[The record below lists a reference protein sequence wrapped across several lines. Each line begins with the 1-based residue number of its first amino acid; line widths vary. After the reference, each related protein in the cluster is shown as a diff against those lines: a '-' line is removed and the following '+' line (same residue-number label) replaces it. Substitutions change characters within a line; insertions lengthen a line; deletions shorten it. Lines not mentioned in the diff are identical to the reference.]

1 MTQDRMVN
9 VPYDSIFGI
18 YIRTEGVMRNGNR
31 ILLSRAEE
39 DDVWVLPGGSVK
51 LYETTE
57 EALEREILEEMG
69 FFGGVILILF
79 FMIILYEGIK
89 ITFSAQHLFL
99 KYMSLSLTLILII
112 QAFIHIGGVVKFI
125 PLTGVTLPLVSKGGF
140 SFITSLSV
148 IALLMAVSHFN
159 YLKSRN

>member
-1 MTQDRMVN
+1 MLNFYFALSEGGVLGKGFALGNPN
-9 VPYDSIFGI
+9 VIPLVKNDFIF
-18 YIRTEGVMRNGNR
+18 
-31 ILLSRAEE
+31 A
-39 DDVWVLPGGSVK
+39 
-51 LYETTE
+51 
-57 EALEREILEEMG
+57 AILEEMG